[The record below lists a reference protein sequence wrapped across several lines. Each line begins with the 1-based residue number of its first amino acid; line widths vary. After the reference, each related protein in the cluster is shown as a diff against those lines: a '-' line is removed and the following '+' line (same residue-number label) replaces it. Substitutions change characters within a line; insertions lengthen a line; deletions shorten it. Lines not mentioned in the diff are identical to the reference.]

1 MTKHSCQGYQLPT
14 CGSLLHHSW
23 YGCGNGSLTPAS
35 VTFQPST
42 SALVWFVWS
51 PHLHQSAFTGVTS
64 LSVHQSQT
72 PKPAPPGKL
81 ERPSL
86 CCCHCLLRIL
96 CTWNLLEI
104 FQSLSTWM
112 ESQAPLPISTESP
125 LMPRAQRGFS
135 WPNWPC
141 GEYREGATVQS
152 IASCHFLF
160 FSLYFPL
167 GIMGKSCFGPCMAY
181 SEA

>member
-96 CTWNLLEI
+96 
-104 FQSLSTWM
+104 S
-112 ESQAPLPISTESP
+112 APGICLK
-125 LMPRAQRGFS
+125 
-135 WPNWPC
+135 
-141 GEYREGATVQS
+141 Y
-152 IASCHFLF
+152 
-160 FSLYFPL
+160 FSLYQLGWKAKLLYPFPQRAHWCPGL
-167 GIMGKSCFGPCMAY
+167 SGGSADLTDLVGNTGKAPQCRA
-181 SEA
+181 